1 MNEEEAKKKL
11 RRLVPWIAAMAL
23 FMVGSCIVMIVSGRH
38 IGLWPMI
45 VGDTAFTALL
55 LFFLWRALGKKS

>member
-23 FMVGSCIVMIVSGRH
+23 FMVGSCVVMVVAARH

-45 VGDTAFTALL
+45 VGDTAFTAVL